1 MPSILYSKLCSIFRY
16 SPLHRHIFLA
26 VDLRFI
32 VKGNLQH
39 PKVQQKFKILLREMF
54 EILKTTVLHNPR
66 FRAQF
71 RSKNKDTLKQGIM

>member
-26 VDLRFI
+26 VALRFI
-32 VKGNLQH
+32 GKGHLQH

-54 EILKTTVLHNPR
+54 EILHNPR

>member
-1 MPSILYSKLCSIFRY
+1 MY

-26 VDLRFI
+26 VALRFI
-32 VKGNLQH
+32 GKGHLQH

>member
-26 VDLRFI
+26 VALR
-32 VKGNLQH
+32 
-39 PKVQQKFKILLREMF
+39 FKILLREMF

>member
-26 VDLRFI
+26 VALRFI
-32 VKGNLQH
+32 GKGHLQH

-66 FRAQF
+66 FGAQF

>member
-26 VDLRFI
+26 VALRFI
-32 VKGNLQH
+32 GKGHLQH
-39 PKVQQKFKILLREMF
+39 PKVQQKFLREMF

>member
-26 VDLRFI
+26 VALRVI
-32 VKGNLQH
+32 GKVHLQH

>member
-26 VDLRFI
+26 VALRFFG
-32 VKGNLQH
+32 KGHLQH
-39 PKVQQKFKILLREMF
+39 PKVQQKSKILLREMF

>member
-26 VDLRFI
+26 VALRFI
-32 VKGNLQH
+32 GKGQLQH
-39 PKVQQKFKILLREMF
+39 PKVQQKFNILLREMF

>member
-1 MPSILYSKLCSIFRY
+1 
-16 SPLHRHIFLA
+16 
-26 VDLRFI
+26 
-32 VKGNLQH
+32 
-39 PKVQQKFKILLREMF
+39 MF